1 MVNAG
6 TGTGNTD
13 NVTALTVA
21 NAGIYANGGA
31 IINNGLQVNGGSIL
45 NGGAVVNNGFT
56 ANGGSTVN
64 GSTKLNGNVTV
75 EGPVNGGAP
84 VTISMGGNVVQD
96 VAAPVFGTDAA
107 NKAYV
112 DAGFNALRQ
121 EDRRLQSGIAMA
133 AAIPHTV
140 GLPGERV
147 AFGVDWGNYAG
158 ANAVGFD
165 GALRLG
171 ELKFAGGPVS
181 VQGNAGFA
189 ASGDGAGRIDTKAGV
204 RFGF

>member
-1 MVNAG
+1 
-6 TGTGNTD
+6 
-13 NVTALTVA
+13 
-21 NAGIYANGGA
+21 
-31 IINNGLQVNGGSIL
+31 VNGGSITN
-45 NGGAVVNNGFT
+45 NGAIVNGGFT
-56 ANGGSTVN
+56 ANGGSTLNNGATVN
-64 GSTKLNGNVTV
+64 GSTQLNGSFTV
-75 EGPVNGGAP
+75 ASGNN
-84 VTISMGGNVVQD
+84 IDMGGNVVHG
-96 VAAPVFGTDAA
+96 VAAPIVGTDAA

-112 DAGFNALRQ
+112 DSGFNQLRQ

-140 GLPGERV
+140 VLPGERV

-171 ELKFAGGPVS
+171 ELNFAGGPVS
-181 VQGNAGFA
+181 VQGNAGVS
-189 ASGDGAGRIDTKAGV
+189 ASGDGAGRLVTKAGL